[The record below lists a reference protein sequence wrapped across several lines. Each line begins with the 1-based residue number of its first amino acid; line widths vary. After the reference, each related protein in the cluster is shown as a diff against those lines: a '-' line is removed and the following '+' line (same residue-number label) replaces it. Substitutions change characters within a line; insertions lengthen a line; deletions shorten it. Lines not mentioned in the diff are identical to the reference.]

1 MSKCV
6 FCLNNTLE
14 IKNIIFVDNH
24 LQRPTTN
31 LIIVT
36 TPMQLTSVIKLR
48 KKRMIE
54 NQNKLKG

>member
-6 FCLNNTLE
+6 FCLNNTLK

-54 NQNKLKG
+54 NRNKLKG